1 MFEQFF
7 DDPLRVQE
15 LRDGPGGPLLERFA
29 AELSHVG
36 YAEITA
42 RRHIR
47 AAGHLIYWS
56 GCQGILISCLNN
68 KFVERNVST
77 TLRHPFGEFSV
88 AEFL

>member
-29 AELSHVG
+29 ARLFLAG

-42 RRHIR
+42 RRNIR
-47 AAGHLIYWS
+47 AAEHLICWS
-56 GCQGILISCLNN
+56 GCG
-68 KFVERNVST
+68 
-77 TLRHPFGEFSV
+77 RHTHLVFE
-88 AEFL
+88 